1 MDGVHDRNGGSCDSA
16 EHWCTAWRRAACR
29 QAMMGAAPGGWTG
42 CARRSKTQRGSLQR
56 LAPGGEIRSARR
68 TRDNEL
74 LLEAIAPGGGT

>member
-1 MDGVHDRNGGSCDSA
+1 VWDKWKERQKHDWYG
-16 EHWCTAWRRAACR
+16 TVT
-29 QAMMGAAPGGWTG
+29 APGGWTG